1 MLSHCRE
8 LRELEIPVSDPG
20 TEVVNLLSSITSASI
35 QKVTFV
41 VSSTLRR
48 IADWRNLNDPLCR
61 LVDQSGYKYEVEVD
75 FQFVDTEAMEVDKV
89 TGQLKIVRSLAKF
102 RKKGQMKVIQV
113 DSGGSRSIIY
123 SSNGV
128 M

>member
-1 MLSHCRE
+1 M
-8 LRELEIPVSDPG
+8 SDPG

-41 VSSTLRR
+41 VSSTLRH

-102 RKKGQMKVIQV
+102 RKKGQMRVIQV